1 MRPLSATLAAL
12 LLAVS
17 PLAAQTAPAP
27 PPPKNDKVPL
37 PDPELTDLLK
47 AWERKMTSVERL
59 AVKCSR
65 TEVDGLRGKEQVFSG
80 GAWFLKPNMAM
91 LDLTKVTDPKDDRDK
106 PKDRELYISNGNH
119 LYEFQWKNK
128 LVRIHELPK
137 DGGISD
143 DTFLAFLFGMK
154 AEQARQRYTL
164 RAEVKPNAN
173 DYIYLNVLP
182 KTPGDKQEFSEA
194 QLVFYAPKIGTLN
207 PKWADWALLPARLWF
222 KNPNGNQVIWTFS
235 EANLSPRLEKSNFV
249 PPSLKE
255 LPKDWRI
262 EKADAAAAADEKR
275 PQSNYTVPNPDV
287 PPSKVRQ

>member
-27 PPPKNDKVPL
+27 PPPKNERVPL
-37 PDPELTDLLK
+37 PDPELTDMLK
-47 AWERKMTSVERL
+47 AWERKMTGIERL
-59 AVKCSR
+59 KVKCSR
-65 TEVDGLRGKEQVFSG
+65 VEVESIRGKTIQFDGS
-80 GAWFLKPNMAM
+80 AWFLKPNMAK
-91 LDLTKVTDPKDDRDK
+91 LDLTKVEDPKDSRDT
-106 PKDRELYISNGNH
+106 PQSDRELYISNGNK
-119 LYEFQWKNK
+119 LYEFQYKNK
-128 LVRIHELPK
+128 LVRVHELPK
-137 DGGISD
+137 DGGVSD

-154 AEQARQRYTL
+154 AEQARQRYTMS
-164 RAEVKPNAN
+164 AEVKPNAN

-182 KTPGDKQEFSEA
+182 KKPADKQEFSEA
-194 QLVFYAPKIGTLN
+194 QLVFYHPNIGTFG
-207 PKWADWALLPARLWF
+207 PKWADLALLPARLWF

-235 EANLSPRLEKSNFV
+235 EANLSPKLEKSDFV
-249 PPSLKE
+249 PPN

-262 EKADAAAAADEKR
+262 EKADSAAAADAKR